1 MDPDQRLFINL
12 ESMWED
18 FERSV
23 ESLITLVSSGDERRR
38 RTLESWRQRQ
48 WSVQEIVFDE
58 QTGMTTTT
66 TASASSLLSVSVASA
81 SAQRS
86 PEQKT

>member
-38 RTLESWRQRQ
+38 HSKA
-48 WSVQEIVFDE
+48 
-58 QTGMTTTT
+58 G
-66 TASASSLLSVSVASA
+66 ASDSGVSR
-81 SAQRS
+81 RS
-86 PEQKT
+86 FSTNRPV